1 MANWLEFVDQS
12 GPITHLYD
20 VVPDLGRVWL
30 GQLNLFDN
38 PACSITLTT
47 AEVPRLRPERW
58 GQFNVV
64 YIELGMTEL
73 RSVSISGWPWE
84 RFVEVAISRQSG
96 GVFLAARGPDLSVE
110 ILCGAVYIVR
120 VKGLM
125 CEDEWL
131 SEFHKN

>member
-73 RSVSISGWPWE
+73 KSVSISGWPWE
-84 RFVEVAISRQSG
+84 RFVEVR
-96 GVFLAARGPDLSVE
+96 FLANQAAFFSLRGAPTSAWKSSAGLS
-110 ILCGAVYIVR
+110 ILFA
-120 VKGLM
+120 
-125 CEDEWL
+125 
-131 SEFHKN
+131 